1 MKKSKRKLLWRIA
14 ICIWALVVIL
24 EWIEILH
31 DRQNQNQKMSQNF
44 EIDFQEPDIQ
54 LANIV
59 NDKIK
64 TISAVD
70 KIFEYREMEA
80 AYLES
85 IEPEPFFE
93 LTDDER
99 YIVECIVAGEA
110 GGEPYEGK
118 WAVAQCIWQACVND
132 GLQPSEVKEHYQY
145 AGWKENLKSESEQA
159 YLDVKEVV
167 SRVFDDGEMLIDD
180 EMLWFY
186 APKWCT
192 SNWHESMRFITEIGG
207 HRFFG
212 RW

>member
-1 MKKSKRKLLWRIA
+1 MKKSKRKLLWIIS

-31 DRQNQNQKMSQNF
+31 DRQNQNQKMSQSF

-54 LANIV
+54 LVNIV

-70 KIFEYREMEA
+70 KIFEYREMNT

-85 IEPEPFFE
+85 IEPFFE
-93 LTDDER
+93 LTDEER
-99 YIVECIVAGEA
+99 YVVECMVAGEA
-110 GGEPYEGK
+110 GGESYEGK

-132 GLQPSEVKEHYQY
+132 ELQPSEVKEQYQY

-159 YLDVKEVV
+159 YLDVKDVV
-167 SRVFDDGEMLIDD
+167 SRVFDDGEMFVDD
-180 EMLWFY
+180 EILWFY
-186 APKWCT
+186 APKYCV
-192 SNWHESMRFITEIGG
+192 SNWHESMRFVTEIGG

>member
-1 MKKSKRKLLWRIA
+1 MKKSKRKLLWRIS

-31 DRQNQNQKMSQNF
+31 DRQNQNQKMSQSF

-54 LANIV
+54 LVNIV

-70 KIFEYREMEA
+70 KIFEYRKMDA
-80 AYLES
+80 AYVES
-85 IEPEPFFE
+85 ITPFFE
-93 LTDDER
+93 LTDEER
-99 YIVECIVAGEA
+99 YVVECMVAGEA

-132 GLQPSEVKEHYQY
+132 ELQPSEVKKQYQY

-159 YLDVKEVV
+159 YLDVQDVV
-167 SRVFDDGEMLIDD
+167 SRVFDDGEMFVDD
-180 EMLWFY
+180 EILWFY
-186 APKWCT
+186 APKYCV
-192 SNWHESMRFITEIGG
+192 SNWHESMRFVTEIGG

>member
-1 MKKSKRKLLWRIA
+1 MKNPNQNFVWQFL
-14 ICIWALVVIL
+14 ICLWALLAVFMWL
-24 EWIEILH
+24 EILN
-31 DRQNQNQKMSQNF
+31 DQKNQNQKI
-44 EIDFQEPDIQ
+44 EIDFQEPNIQMANDI
-54 LANIV
+54 NT
-59 NDKIK
+59 KIK

-93 LTDDER
+93 LTDEER
-99 YIVECIVAGEA
+99 YVVECIVAGEA

-132 GLQPSEVKEHYQY
+132 ELQPSEVKEQYQY
-145 AGWKENLKSESEQA
+145 AGWKENLKSESDQA
-159 YLDVKEVV
+159 YLDVQDVV

>member
-1 MKKSKRKLLWRIA
+1 MKNSNQKLVWQFL
-14 ICIWALVVIL
+14 ICIWVLLVVFMWL
-24 EWIEILH
+24 EILN
-31 DRQNQNQKMSQNF
+31 DQKNQNQKI
-44 EIDFQEPDIQ
+44 EIDFQEPSIQMANDI
-54 LANIV
+54 NT
-59 NDKIK
+59 KIK

-85 IEPEPFFE
+85 LESEPFFE
-93 LTDDER
+93 LTDEER
-99 YIVECIVAGEA
+99 YVVECIVAGEA
-110 GGEPYEGK
+110 GGELYEGK

-132 GLQPSEVKEHYQY
+132 ELQPSEVKEHYQY

-180 EMLWFY
+180 EILWFY

>member
-1 MKKSKRKLLWRIA
+1 MKKSKRKLLWRIS

-31 DRQNQNQKMSQNF
+31 DRQNQNQKMSQSF

-54 LANIV
+54 LVNIV

-70 KIFEYREMEA
+70 KIFEYRKMDA
-80 AYLES
+80 AYVES
-85 IEPEPFFE
+85 ITPFFE
-93 LTDDER
+93 LTDEER
-99 YIVECIVAGEA
+99 YVVECMVAGEA
-110 GGEPYEGK
+110 GGESYEGK

-132 GLQPSEVKEHYQY
+132 ELQPSEVKKQYQY
-145 AGWKENLKSESEQA
+145 AGWKEDLKSESEQA
-159 YLDVKEVV
+159 YLDVKDVV
-167 SRVFDDGEMLIDD
+167 SRVFDDGEMFVDD
-180 EMLWFY
+180 EILWFY
-186 APKWCT
+186 APKYCV
-192 SNWHESMRFITEIGG
+192 SNWHESMRFVTEIGG

>member
-1 MKKSKRKLLWRIA
+1 MKKSKRKLLWRIS

-31 DRQNQNQKMSQNF
+31 DRQNQNQKMSQSF

-54 LANIV
+54 LVNAV

-70 KIFEYREMEA
+70 KIFEYREMDA
-80 AYLES
+80 AYVES
-85 IEPEPFFE
+85 ITPFFE
-93 LTDDER
+93 LTDEER
-99 YIVECIVAGEA
+99 YVVECMVAGEA

-132 GLQPSEVKEHYQY
+132 ELQPSEVKEHYQY